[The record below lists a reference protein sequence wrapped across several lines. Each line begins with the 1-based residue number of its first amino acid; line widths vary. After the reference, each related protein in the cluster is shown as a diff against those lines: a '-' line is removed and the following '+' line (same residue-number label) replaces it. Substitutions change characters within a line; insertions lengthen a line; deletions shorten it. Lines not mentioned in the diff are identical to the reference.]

1 MNTSRKSQGLD
12 RRAFL
17 RLLGM
22 GSAGAGLLA
31 ACGSNPWPSAGS
43 SGSSGPAT
51 TTTTTTTTTTAAA
64 GAAVTGSST
73 TTTAGAASSA
83 PPTGARTLVVIELD
97 GGNDGM
103 ATLVPYGMA
112 RYHELRPELGFDPS
126 ELVVIDDEVGFHP
139 GLSPLVEKGL
149 AVVQGVGV
157 PRPDLSHFQMYDR
170 WATGDQ
176 DGTAGY
182 RTGFLGRCA
191 DVLQGDEVA
200 TAVSLGWGESR
211 YLAAEKA
218 LTMTLPEPDAFG
230 FLLDE
235 EDDYARAGLEALTI
249 LARDGDAPILSPARR
264 GLGAGLA
271 FAEVLKGLPE
281 PSTGYGEDDLGLQ
294 LALAS
299 RLIRGNSGIRIV
311 HVTMGSFDT
320 HDDQRP
326 EHDRLMGEL
335 GSNLARFVD
344 DMNSAG
350 RGDDVLVATVSEFG
364 RRPEQN
370 GSGTDHGAASVALL
384 AGAVNPGRHGEHPP
398 LDRLDEEDDL
408 TTTVTMNQ
416 YLGTLASE
424 WFGIP
429 SEDVLPVSEPTLPG
443 LVKV

>member
-1 MNTSRKSQGLD
+1 MTTARKSQGID

-43 SGSSGPAT
+43 SGSAGPT
-51 TTTTTTTTTTAAA
+51 TTTSAVTTTTAADGA
-64 GAAVTGSST
+64 GNGTST
-73 TTTAGAASSA
+73 TTTEAVASR
-83 PPTGARTLVVIELD
+83 PTTGSRTLVIVELD

-103 ATLVPYGMA
+103 ATLVPYGMS
-112 RYHELRPELGFDPS
+112 RYHDLRPELGFDPS
-126 ELVVIDDEVGFHP
+126 ELIVVDDEVGFHP
-139 GLSPLVEKGL
+139 GLAPLVERGL
-149 AVVQGVGV
+149 AVVEGVGV

-176 DGTAGY
+176 DGTAKY
-182 RTGFLGRCA
+182 QTGFLGRCA

-211 YLAAEKA
+211 YLASEKA
-218 LTMTLPEPDAFG
+218 LTMTLPDPEAFG

-235 EDDYARAGLEALTI
+235 EDDYAQAGLSALRI

-299 RLIRGNSGIRIV
+299 RLIRGDSGIRIL

-320 HDDQRP
+320 HDDQRS

-335 GSNLARFVD
+335 GSNLARFID
-344 DMNSAG
+344 DMDSAG
-350 RGDDVLVATVSEFG
+350 RSDEVLVATVSEFG

-384 AGAVNPGRHGEHPP
+384 VGSVNPGRHGEHPP

-408 TTTVTMNQ
+408 VATVTMNQ

-424 WFGIP
+424 WLGIP
-429 SEDVLPVSEPTLPG
+429 AGDVLAASEPVLDG
-443 LVKV
+443 LVRV